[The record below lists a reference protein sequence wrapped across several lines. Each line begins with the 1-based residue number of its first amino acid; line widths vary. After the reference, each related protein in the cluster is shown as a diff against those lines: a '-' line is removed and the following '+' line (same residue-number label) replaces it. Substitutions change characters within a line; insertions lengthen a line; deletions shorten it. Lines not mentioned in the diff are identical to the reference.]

1 MDAEQSGWDRP
12 LLSDLPMEV
21 ALEDTVLGTL
31 NGLAFSAGCR
41 LAPNVRSPILGPLFC
56 PAAERSQRRGVREHA
71 SDLFVSGS
79 VEATGDV

>member
-31 NGLAFSAGCR
+31 NGLAFSAGLPLGSER
-41 LAPNVRSPILGPLFC
+41 PQPDSGAAILSG
-56 PAAERSQRRGVREHA
+56 RRTLPTRWG
-71 SDLFVSGS
+71 
-79 VEATGDV
+79 T